1 MNSPAMTTTASNSL
15 SAQLRQ
21 IGLRA
26 LPADLD
32 DFLARATK
40 NRWSPQ
46 QLIEQLVRAETE
58 ESAAQSRGQE

>member
-1 MNSPAMTTTASNSL
+1 MVRSAPSLRVEWKLSPPESPANV

-46 QLIEQLVRAETE
+46 QLIEQLARAETE
-58 ESAAQSRGQE
+58 